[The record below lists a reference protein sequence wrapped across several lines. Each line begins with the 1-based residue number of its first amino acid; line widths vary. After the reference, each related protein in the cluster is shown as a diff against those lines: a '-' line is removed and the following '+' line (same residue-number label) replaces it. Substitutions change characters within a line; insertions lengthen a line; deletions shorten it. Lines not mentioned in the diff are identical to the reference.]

1 MKHKGKKEQEL
12 LSPFAQYLIE
22 MERARRR
29 AEGRA
34 EGIEECRAKG
44 RAEGRAEGI
53 AEGEAR
59 GEARMMQ
66 KYIQDRRSHRIP
78 EIQILKDLQSVFDLD
93 EAKARQYMEA
103 GLAKA

>member
-1 MKHKGKKEQEL
+1 MPKT
-12 LSPFAQYLIE
+12 LSPLAQYLFKRE
-22 MERARRR
+22 EARVR
-29 AEGRA
+29 
-34 EGIEECRAKG
+34 
-44 RAEGRAEGI
+44 

-59 GEARMMQ
+59 GEARAEARMMQ
-66 KYIQDRRSHRIP
+66 KYIRNRRKHRIP

>member
-29 AEGRA
+29 AEGWA

-44 RAEGRAEGI
+44 RAEG
-53 AEGEAR
+53 EA
-59 GEARMMQ
+59 
-66 KYIQDRRSHRIP
+66 I
-78 EIQILKDLQSVFDLD
+78 
-93 EAKARQYMEA
+93 
-103 GLAKA
+103 